1 MISKTAA
8 LRFSLPFINKRQP
21 RQRLVLIGTGW
32 SSYAVL
38 KYVDKKIY
46 DVTVIS
52 PRNYFLF
59 TPLLASTTVGTLNFT
74 SIIDNIRQGHKFRTT
89 SDYQCSNVLAV
100 DTKNNIL
107 KCQSALDTSGQ
118 TYDVEYDKLV
128 VGCGAVTNTFNIPG
142 VYEYAFFLKDIPHA
156 MSIKRKL
163 LENLEMVAGENIS
176 AEERRQRL
184 HVIIVGGGP
193 TGIEFG
199 AEVYDFMK
207 SDIKKRFPDIADHVK
222 VSIIDAGKILSM
234 FDEKLRKTAETK
246 IRQRPNFSLFEDTG
260 VVEVQ
265 EDRVILSDG
274 TVMRSNLV
282 VWSTGLKPNP
292 LLENIQDIELT
303 NRGYIKTDNFMQS
316 SIDNIWA
323 VGDCGQVTNKDYL
336 QTAQQAEQ
344 QGKYLAKKIFNDPGN
359 PEPEEYQYVYR
370 GIMAYIGN
378 YSALMETP
386 KSKQGL
392 QATWEGVH
400 GWLAWRSA
408 YWTMLGR
415 WYMRVQ
421 VPFDWIKTFIWG
433 RDTSIFINTKRPDSI
448 KNKTK

>member
-1 MISKTAA
+1 
-8 LRFSLPFINKRQP
+8 
-21 RQRLVLIGTGW
+21 
-32 SSYAVL
+32 
-38 KYVDKKIY
+38 
-46 DVTVIS
+46 
-52 PRNYFLF
+52 
-59 TPLLASTTVGTLNFT
+59 
-74 SIIDNIRQGHKFRTT
+74 
-89 SDYQCSNVLAV
+89 
-100 DTKNNIL
+100 
-107 KCQSALDTSGQ
+107 
-118 TYDVEYDKLV
+118 
-128 VGCGAVTNTFNIPG
+128 
-142 VYEYAFFLKDIPHA
+142 
-156 MSIKRKL
+156 
-163 LENLEMVAGENIS
+163 
-176 AEERRQRL
+176 
-184 HVIIVGGGP
+184 
-193 TGIEFG
+193 
-199 AEVYDFMK
+199 
-207 SDIKKRFPDIADHVK
+207 
-222 VSIIDAGKILSM
+222 
-234 FDEKLRKTAETK
+234 
-246 IRQRPNFSLFEDTG
+246 
-260 VVEVQ
+260 
-265 EDRVILSDG
+265 
-274 TVMRSNLV
+274 
-282 VWSTGLKPNP
+282 
-292 LLENIQDIELT
+292 
-303 NRGYIKTDNFMQS
+303 MQS